1 VSEVVPTGPSGPLLD
16 RAAVERI
23 IQRATELQASERDIG
38 DGLSEPD
45 LLQLGQEVG
54 IPDGYLRQ
62 AMLEERTR
70 SVTPAERGVGP
81 WLAGPRLVSAAR
93 AVSGDSQRIET
104 ALHQWMHEG
113 ELLQVKRRYP
123 QHTSWEAKQGPLV
136 SLRRAIGLGGRS
148 YLLTRAQE
156 VVGQI
161 TPLDSGRCHVRL
173 VADLRNTFSDRL
185 TMAGVCAAAGAL
197 VSAIGITL
205 GVAAPLAILPAGLAL
220 LAAALIARGRHREI
234 ERVHVA
240 LEQILDRLEHGDIEL
255 EQSVRG
261 PRPSA
266 FIRIADELLKKGL
279 GSER

>member
-1 VSEVVPTGPSGPLLD
+1 VNEGVPTGPSGPLLE

-23 IQRATELQASERDIG
+23 IQRAAELQASERDIG

-62 AMLEERTR
+62 AILEERTR
-70 SVTPAERGVGP
+70 SVTPVERGVGN
-81 WLAGPRLVSAAR
+81 WLAGPRLVSTAR
-93 AVSGDSQRIET
+93 AVPGEANRIDA
-104 ALHQWMHEG
+104 ALHQWMQDG

-123 QHTSWEAKQGPLV
+123 QQTSWEAKQGPLA
-136 SLRRAIGLGGRS
+136 SLRRAVGMGGRS
-148 YLLTRAQE
+148 YALTRAKE
-156 VVGQI
+156 VVGQV
-161 TPLDSGRCHVRL
+161 TPLDAGRCHVRL

-185 TMAGVCAAAGAL
+185 MMAGVCTGGGA
-197 VSAIGITL
+197 VASAVGITL
-205 GVAAPLAILPAGLAL
+205 GVALPVAMLPAGLAL
-220 LAAALIARGRHREI
+220 VIAAIIARGRLKEV

-240 LEQILDRLEHGDIEL
+240 LEQVLDRLEHGEVETDPPL
-255 EQSVRG
+255 RG

-279 GSER
+279 GDRG